1 MKIVQLSYS
10 LSSGGA
16 ERFVVDLSNHLSMI
30 KDNEVILL
38 TTDDDKI
45 TKNIH
50 YLDELSSNVKYINLH
65 CKGGLHP
72 KSFFRV
78 YKALKDIKPDI
89 VHAHCNLLL
98 IYMPAFFLKRIKFV
112 HTLHNMAEICLK
124 YKWCKFI
131 NKWLYKKRIQPI
143 TISRKCQESFIKL
156 YNIKKV
162 TCITNGSRKLTP
174 TGHMPTDISFVDR
187 NIPIFIHVAR
197 CATQKNHNRL
207 FNAFDK
213 LFSDGIKF
221 HLIVLGSGYEA
232 IWMQK
237 YRNNKQIHILGE
249 RKNVADYMA
258 VADFFVLSSDYEGLP
273 LTLLEA
279 MSLGVI
285 PISTPAGG
293 VIDVIRDGENGY
305 LTSNFDDN
313 ELYKKIKQALNER
326 GKIKKEL
333 VIKEY
338 EDSFSMDICA
348 NKYYKEYKKIF
359 ST

>member
-16 ERFVVDLSNHLSMI
+16 ERFVVDLSNYLSDI
-30 KDNEVILL
+30 NDNEIILL

-50 YLDELSSNVKYINLH
+50 YLGELSSNVKYINLH
-65 CKGGLHP
+65 CKGGLHL

-78 YKALKDIKPDI
+78 YKALRNIKPDI
-89 VHAHCNLLL
+89 VHAHCNLML
-98 IYMPAFFLKRIKFV
+98 IYLPAFFIRRIKFV
-112 HTLHNMAEICLK
+112 HTLHNLAEVCLK
-124 YKWCKFI
+124 YNWCKFI

-143 TISRKCQESFIKL
+143 TISRKCQESFIRL

-162 TCITNGSRKLTP
+162 TCITNGRNKLTP
-174 TGHMPTDISFVDR
+174 TGHIPADISFLDG

-197 CATQKNHNRL
+197 CTAQKNQNRL
-207 FNAFDK
+207 FNVFDK
-213 LFSDGIKF
+213 LLSDGIKF
-221 HLIVLGSGYEA
+221 HLIVLGSGYET

-258 VADFFVLSSDYEGLP
+258 VANFFVLSSDYEGLP

-293 VIDVIRDGENGY
+293 VIDVIRDGKNGY
-305 LTSNFDDN
+305 LTPNFDNN
-313 ELYKKIKQALNER
+313 ELYIKIKQALNER
-326 GKIKKEL
+326 GKIKKEQI
-333 VIKEY
+333 IKEY
-338 EDSFSMDICA
+338 EDSFSMNICA
-348 NKYYKEYKKIF
+348 NKYYNQYLQLL
-359 ST
+359 